1 MTELR
6 AWVETLIEQHYAK
19 VASRLSE
26 KLEMSVSAFQRSTRN
41 GTLSIEN
48 LLRLAEETG
57 ESASRVLRM
66 GGKGELADL
75 LERLYG
81 PAAKSVLSKDG
92 REVAQLF
99 DRVEN
104 EQVRSFVRDALIAAQ
119 PPSERNGASSSAKRA
134 GVNGTR
140 AKRGNRS
147 GQG

>member
-6 AWVETLIEQHYAK
+6 AWVETLITERYAK
-19 VASRLSE
+19 VASRLSD

-66 GGKGELADL
+66 GGKGALADQ

-81 PAAKSVLSKDG
+81 AVPTASLSKDG

-104 EQVRSFVRDALIAAQ
+104 ADVRSFVKDALRAAA
-119 PPSERNGASSSAKRA
+119 PPPAQSGASSPAKKTA
-134 GVNGTR
+134 GSGTR
-140 AKRGNRS
+140 ATRGTRP
-147 GQG
+147 GKA